1 MFQIGNIFFS
11 SWLRMSLTVED
22 AVWTLW
28 TVFVLTIVGIL
39 PAFFGTPIIHS
50 FYLSFPIWIFSAY
63 RIFRIWRYL
72 YVAIAGEVLD
82 GLQAIG
88 PETNQTIWDSELAAN
103 YRKYAV
109 NVWLSQTVIF
119 LATPLYFNF
128 TSGGRLWLP
137 ILIMVIFAIAMIS
150 VKAGLWV
157 FRTVAVITVFIFLL
171 FAGYD
176 MFPQVGYVPFIS
188 EGVAKLKAG
197 KLFGESAR
205 SLGEVNALRAK
216 QRAVALQRV
225 IAKTM
230 AWQQANPG
238 RDIPESLKN
247 EMEATKLGLTVSE
260 YQKQEKQKTTSTD
273 TSVGAGKICKGKS
286 FGIIFRS
293 DNAFANAFPGGKVL
307 EAGSY
312 CLQPLGK
319 VEAQFADEPRPRP
332 LGNDSGFVVPP
343 GKRVI
348 GIRSDH
354 QVEIFRE

>member
-1 MFQIGNIFFS
+1 
-11 SWLRMSLTVED
+11 
-22 AVWTLW
+22 
-28 TVFVLTIVGIL
+28 
-39 PAFFGTPIIHS
+39 
-50 FYLSFPIWIFSAY
+50 
-63 RIFRIWRYL
+63 
-72 YVAIAGEVLD
+72 
-82 GLQAIG
+82 
-88 PETNQTIWDSELAAN
+88 
-103 YRKYAV
+103 
-109 NVWLSQTVIF
+109 
-119 LATPLYFNF
+119 
-128 TSGGRLWLP
+128 
-137 ILIMVIFAIAMIS
+137 
-150 VKAGLWV
+150 
-157 FRTVAVITVFIFLL
+157 
-171 FAGYD
+171 

-197 KLFGESAR
+197 KLFGENAR

-216 QRAVALQRV
+216 QRAMALQGV

-238 RDIPESLKN
+238 RDVPEKLRN
-247 EMEATKLGLTVSE
+247 EFEAAKIGLTVSE
-260 YQKQEKQKTTSTD
+260 YQKQKNTSND

-343 GKRVI
+343 GKKVI